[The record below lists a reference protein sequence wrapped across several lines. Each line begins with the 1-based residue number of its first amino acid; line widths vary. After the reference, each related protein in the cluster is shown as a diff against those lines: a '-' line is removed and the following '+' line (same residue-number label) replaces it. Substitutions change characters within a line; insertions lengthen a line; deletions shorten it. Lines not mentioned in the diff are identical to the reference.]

1 MTRPPAAGEA
11 LASAFALLEGEAPA
25 AFAWMGAEL
34 RGLRIRCVVGDEE
47 FFVLG
52 AERPCVDRDPR
63 QPVQVDVRAAK
74 GAILDLIDGE
84 TDFVTAIRA
93 RRVRLT
99 ADIGLM
105 VRLSRAQ
112 RAFAE
117 GASRSRGMRELLRV
131 YRES

>member
-1 MTRPPAAGEA
+1 
-11 LASAFALLEGEAPA
+11 
-25 AFAWMGAEL
+25 MGAEL

-52 AERPCVDRDPR
+52 AASPRVDREPG
-63 QPVQVDVRAAK
+63 QPVQAEVSAAK
-74 GAILDLIDGE
+74 GTILDLIDGE
-84 TDFVTAIRA
+84 TDFLTAVRA

-99 ADIGLM
+99 ADISLM

-117 GASRSRGMRELLRV
+117 GASRTRGMRELLRV
-131 YRES
+131 YREP